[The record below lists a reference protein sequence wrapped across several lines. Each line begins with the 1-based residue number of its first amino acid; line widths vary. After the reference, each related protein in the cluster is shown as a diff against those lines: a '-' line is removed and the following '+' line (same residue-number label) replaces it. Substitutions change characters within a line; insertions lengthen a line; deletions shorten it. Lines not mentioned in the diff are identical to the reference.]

1 MSKALEVLAFAAS
14 PASAVIV
21 GALVATVRTPS
32 ARVQSMVQHFAAGVV
47 FAAVAGE
54 VLPDL
59 HDAHAPI
66 ATVIGFTI
74 GVALMLGIKHLVEPK
89 GAPQAAGRSSKTLVV
104 IVLVDIAIDGLL
116 VGVGFAAGKEKGI
129 LIMIALTI
137 EVLFLGLSTVGELLE
152 SGASRARALAFACLT
167 AGILVVGAAIGVA
180 IASAVRGA
188 IFVGVLAFGAAAL
201 LYLVTEELLVEAHE
215 TPETPLTTAVFFLG
229 FLVLFL
235 IESAV

>member
-1 MSKALEVLAFAAS
+1 MRTVLEILAFATI
-14 PASAVIV
+14 PAAAVIL
-21 GALVATVRTPS
+21 GAVVASIRVPS

-47 FAAVAGE
+47 FAALAGE

-59 HDAHAPI
+59 HDAHSPI
-66 ATVIGFTI
+66 ATVIGFAT
-74 GVALMLGIKHLVEPK
+74 GVALMLGIKHVLQPSGPK
-89 GAPQAAGRSSKTLVV
+89 QEGPRSPRTLVV
-104 IVLVDIAIDGLL
+104 IVLVDIAVDGLL

-129 LIMIALTI
+129 MIMVALTI

-152 SGASRARALAFACLT
+152 SGASRGRALAFACLT
-167 AGILVVGAAIGVA
+167 AAILLVGAVIGVA
-180 IASAVRGA
+180 ISTAVRGPV
-188 IFVGVLAFGAAAL
+188 FVGVLAFGAAAL

-229 FLVLFL
+229 FIVLFL